1 MARGERVGR
10 LRLGDDN
17 GGDYPALPRL
27 SDRRPAA
34 SNLSEIDSNHWGP
47 LGDHDLVGLLRL
59 N

>member
-1 MARGERVGR
+1 MIFAGSG
-10 LRLGDDN
+10 
-17 GGDYPALPRL
+17 
-27 SDRRPAA
+27 AA